1 MNDLMEFLMAVTVAP
16 SFDFYQAFIDT
27 LKSGVL
33 TLLAVITAIGIF
45 FYQQNNEKRKFN
57 ERIQNACK
65 ALLTDLG
72 QIEEFYSS
80 SEDKMTI
87 SLEDDIEYTNTSIGV
102 EYYQSIVN
110 SGLITYFDERTQVEL
125 RGYCNSLFV
134 SINRIT

>member
-1 MNDLMEFLMAVTVAP
+1 MEFLMAVTVAP

-102 EYYQSIVN
+102 EYY
-110 SGLITYFDERTQVEL
+110 
-125 RGYCNSLFV
+125 
-134 SINRIT
+134 